1 MGAGLSMGLRQKHD
15 LVSKL
20 CPKPELQ
27 AIQGANRKLVSKC
40 HFPPWIV
47 NNRSG
52 YKWKKRPTLFSLS
65 SPSAH
70 SFLHHPRSIMPSH
83 ISSYLLSSWL
93 ISFTPPGPSWPI
105 AVKYLDHSP
114 HFPDGFSKTSTVPRP
129 GCSWGGTLWW
139 IRSQSSGRIVPES
152 RPQSGRSV
160 CPSPPGHNHFRTS
173 VFSQI
178 AT

>member
-1 MGAGLSMGLRQKHD
+1 MGLRQKHD

-27 AIQGANRKLVSKC
+27 AIRSANRKLVGKC
-40 HFPPWIV
+40 HFLPSIV

-52 YKWKKRPTLFSLS
+52 YKWKKRLTLFSLS
-65 SPSAH
+65 SPPAH

-93 ISFTPPGPSWPI
+93 ISFIPPSLPPGHSRTSV
-105 AVKYLDHSP
+105 VKYLDHSP
-114 HFPDGFSKTSTVPRP
+114 HFPDGFSKTSTAGRP

-139 IRSQSSGRIVPES
+139 IRSQSSGRIFPES
-152 RPQSGRSV
+152 RPQSGRSA
-160 CPSPPGHNHFRTS
+160 CPSPPGHNNSKIT
-173 VFSQI
+173 VFVLI